1 MMFKTFA
8 TAAAAALLATVPAF
22 AEGWNWS
29 SIRGQTS
36 IDQCKAHATE
46 SFNTYAAADTRRA
59 DGESSQTIYAYD
71 LGGDGV
77 DAVVWCIRRPD
88 GSIDALLITHS
99 RDGEDSRR
107 TPTHRLMRAMMRDL
121 TND

>member
-1 MMFKTFA
+1 MIFRTVA
-8 TAAAAALLATVPAF
+8 TAAGAALLLTVPAF

-29 SIRGQTS
+29 AVRNQTS

-46 SFNTYAAADTRRA
+46 SFDTYADAHTRRST
-59 DGESSQTIYAYD
+59 GESNQTIYAYD

-88 GSIDALLITHS
+88 GSVDALLITHS

-107 TPTHRLMRAMMRDL
+107 SPTHTLMRAMMRDL
-121 TND
+121 TDN